1 MTIVARHDRPL
12 TGVFLTAAIEAMS
25 RNVADPLDVLF
36 EAPGKIRG
44 MDREPL
50 AVALARLNYL
60 LALGDLVQEEHPPFL
75 LPVYLA
81 DATRVPASLPA
92 GPDDFM
98 ISVSTPAGEFPL
110 PSQVIEDPVMLDWLL
125 GRLTNYMAGAPQRL
139 HIQPEDVAV
148 QEVLNAYYNYLTAAK
163 PRTPVP
169 DALTPAQAD
178 ILLETA
184 RSLATLHIRGEGSL
198 WLSVPGASY
207 SIELYWHPGRKTLDR
222 WKVNLEDPL
231 RRTRFGFD
239 YKDRLLDIVIS
250 PDKSEWEWKDEDEV
264 TEAVALGLMSAE
276 RARHFYAEGERGL
289 KRLLANE
296 APFDRDWAAWNPD
309 EAWSMPKFPDGWDVL

>member
-1 MTIVARHDRPL
+1 MDKDYALRAPKSWNSGDQILVREWLQGKLWSALPFTV
-12 TGVFLTAAIEAMS
+12 
-25 RNVADPLDVLF
+25 VADTPELIALYI
-36 EAPGKIRG
+36 APGT
-44 MDREPL
+44 PF
-50 AVALARLNYL
+50 VAARTKPTVKNQLDGHW
-60 LALGDLVQEEHPPFL
+60 ALVGHK
-75 LPVYLA
+75 
-81 DATRVPASLPA
+81 
-92 GPDDFM
+92 
-98 ISVSTPAGEFPL
+98 
-110 PSQVIEDPVMLDWLL
+110 W
-125 GRLTNYMAGAPQRL
+125 
-139 HIQPEDVAV
+139 
-148 QEVLNAYYNYLTAAK
+148 
-163 PRTPVP
+163 
-169 DALTPAQAD
+169 
-178 ILLETA
+178 
-184 RSLATLHIRGEGSL
+184 RGEGSL